1 MSIVKYNI
9 GLQKQVNHSFSKTM
23 PENKTLAGFNAS
35 VDGSE
40 YEEFTFTGCK
50 TEIDAQEQL
59 ELGKAD
65 FKPYTG
71 TAAEAKQVEV
81 GTSVTT
87 TKTRSE
93 GEIWTLTVRVCKI
106 MQTLEVATD
115 EEKQQQQEQKFGSQK
130 HPKIVNTSVTA
141 IQQSI
146 MFREPYKSWSAEQ
159 LGALRQYMSG
169 ASPLTRI
176 PKGVDSSGNA
186 QNAFLQDI
194 LPYDD
199 KVKAAIKTPVYYV
212 PSVNVTVSYWSS
224 SPVTSIGTIGQEKA
238 PSGGNFQI
246 ANGYTS
252 VFMGASSSP
261 AEGGGYTIQ
270 ETYSIGQYDAD
281 MLASS
286 GSTSG
291 GGSGSTN

>member
-1 MSIVKYNI
+1 MSIVKHNI
-9 GLQKQVNHSFSKTM
+9 KLQKQVNHSFSKTM
-23 PENKTLAGFNAS
+23 PENKTLAGYNAS

-40 YEEFTFTGCK
+40 YEEYTFTGCK

-59 ELGKAD
+59 ELGKAN
-65 FKPYTG
+65 FEPHTG
-71 TAAEAKQVEV
+71 TATEAKQVEV

-93 GEIWTLTVRVCKI
+93 GEIWTLTVRISKI
-106 MQTLEVATD
+106 MQTLEVATQT
-115 EEKQQQQEQKFGSQK
+115 EEQQQQQQEQKHGSK
-130 HPKIVNTSVTA
+130 AHPKIVNTSVTA

-146 MFREPYKSWSAEQ
+146 MFREPYKNWSAEQ

-194 LPYDD
+194 LEYNDD
-199 KVKAAIKTPVYYV
+199 VKNAIKTPVYYV
-212 PSVNVTVSYWSS
+212 PTVNVTVSYWSRT
-224 SPVTSIGTIGQEKA
+224 PVTSMGAIGQEKA

-246 ANGYTS
+246 SNGYIS

-270 ETYSIGQYDAD
+270 ETYSIGQYDKD
-281 MLASS
+281 MLAG

-291 GGSGSTN
+291 SGTTN